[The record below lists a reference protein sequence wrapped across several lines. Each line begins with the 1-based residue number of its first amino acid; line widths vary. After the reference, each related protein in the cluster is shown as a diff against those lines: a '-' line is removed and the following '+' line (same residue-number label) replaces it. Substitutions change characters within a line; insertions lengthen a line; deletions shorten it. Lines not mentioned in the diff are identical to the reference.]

1 MEPKFAWLITFVSIY
16 WAYCLFWGFKGA
28 RSAKTSTDY
37 FLAGR
42 SIGIWVFVLAATAT
56 SFSGWTFVGHPGKIF
71 TDGLPY
77 AFASFYALTIP
88 FTGVLFLRRQWVLG
102 QAYRYITPGE
112 MYSDYYGGNSIRLLT
127 VLVAFLFSV
136 PYLGVQLRASGALFN
151 VLTDGLVSVNFGMFA
166 LSTIVMIYVA
176 SGGLRSVAFVDCA
189 QAILLALGITI
200 LGGIAIYYAGGYGGF
215 TKGLADM
222 VIADVT
228 SGQNLT
234 ADGYSMKVAIPGSIQ
249 MVSAG
254 SKAIGG
260 PWTGIMCMT
269 YMFALMGIQSSP
281 AFSMWAFSNKTSKA
295 FRWQQVVASSMVI
308 GILLFSFTVFQGM
321 GGHILIANGVLDS
334 ANDNN
339 LVPQLINLLSDA
351 APWLVGL
358 LAVCALAAMQSTG
371 AAYMSTFSAMVTRD
385 IYAKYISPNASDK
398 TQKLSGRVFVVIVTG
413 AALIVAA
420 NSSQAIVM
428 LGGLAVAY
436 GFQMYPALIGIC
448 YYKGFTQKGVVA
460 GLIIGLIA
468 VTLTDRTSAWFGV
481 PWGAYPLTIHSAGW
495 GIFFN
500 LITTFLVS
508 HFYAE
513 TDAERNNKAKK
524 HQLLQAVSGM
534 NSARKKKV
542 ILAWVL
548 TLIWFLVG
556 FGPFAT
562 IGNTIFS
569 DPNSPALWV
578 PFALPS
584 LWVWQIMF
592 LGYGVFVMWFLA
604 FHMGMSEPIDPK
616 KVEKFSKELT

>member
-1 MEPKFAWLITFVSIY
+1 MEAKFIWLIAFVGLY

-28 RSAKTSTDY
+28 RTAKTSTDY

-42 SIGIWVFVLAATAT
+42 SIGVWVFVLAATAT

-102 QAYRYITPGE
+102 KAYSYVTPGE
-112 MYSDYYGGNSIRLLT
+112 MYSDYYGGNAMRLLT

-136 PYLGVQLRASGALFN
+136 PYLGVQLKASGSLFN
-151 VLTDGLVSVNFGMFA
+151 VLSDGLISVNLGMFA
-166 LSTIVMIYVA
+166 LTTVVVIYVA
-176 SGGLRSVAFVDCA
+176 SGGLKSVAYVDCA
-189 QAILLALGITI
+189 QAILLAVGIAI
-200 LGGIAIYYAGGYGGF
+200 LGGVALHYSGGWSGF
-215 TKGLADM
+215 TTGLAN
-222 VIADVT
+222 IVT
-228 SGQNLT
+228 DDISSGKNLT
-234 ADGYSMKVAIPGSIQ
+234 PDGYSMKVAIPGSIQ

-254 SKAIGG
+254 SKAAGG
-260 PWTGIMCMT
+260 AWTGIMCMT

-281 AFSMWAFSNKTSKA
+281 AFSMWAFANKTPQA
-295 FRWQQVVASSMVI
+295 FRWQQVIASSLIV
-308 GILLFSFTVFQGM
+308 GIILFTFTIFQGL
-321 GGHILIANGVLDS
+321 GGHILVQNGVLKNISDT
-334 ANDNN
+334 N
-339 LVPQLINLLSDA
+339 LIPELINLLSTA

-371 AAYMSTFSAMVTRD
+371 SGYMSTFSAMVTRD
-385 IYAKYISPNASDK
+385 IYARYISPEATDNN
-398 TQKLSGRVFVVIVTG
+398 QKNIGRFFVVLVAG

-448 YYKGFTQKGVVA
+448 YYKGFTTKGVVS

-468 VTLTDRTSAWFGV
+468 VTLTDKTSAWFGV

-500 LITTFLVS
+500 LLTTFFVS
-508 HFYAE
+508 KFSVESQAE
-513 TDAERNNKAKK
+513 KEKKNRK
-524 HQLLQAVSGM
+524 HQLLQEVVGLSKE
-534 NSARKKKV
+534 RKNKV
-542 ILAWVL
+542 KLAWAL
-548 TLIWFLVG
+548 TLFWFLVV

-562 IGNTIFS
+562 IGNDFFS
-569 DPNSPALWV
+569 NPNTPSLWA
-578 PFALPS
+578 PFSLPS
-584 LWVWQIMF
+584 LWVWQLLF
-592 LGYGVFVMWFLA
+592 LGYGIFVMWFLA
-604 FHMGMSEPIDPK
+604 FHMGMSEPIDPE
-616 KVEKFSKELT
+616 KVKSQPK

>member
-1 MEPKFAWLITFVSIY
+1 
-16 WAYCLFWGFKGA
+16 
-28 RSAKTSTDY
+28 
-37 FLAGR
+37 
-42 SIGIWVFVLAATAT
+42 
-56 SFSGWTFVGHPGKIF
+56 
-71 TDGLPY
+71 
-77 AFASFYALTIP
+77 
-88 FTGVLFLRRQWVLG
+88 
-102 QAYRYITPGE
+102 
-112 MYSDYYGGNSIRLLT
+112 
-127 VLVAFLFSV
+127 
-136 PYLGVQLRASGALFN
+136 
-151 VLTDGLVSVNFGMFA
+151 
-166 LSTIVMIYVA
+166 
-176 SGGLRSVAFVDCA
+176 
-189 QAILLALGITI
+189 
-200 LGGIAIYYAGGYGGF
+200 
-215 TKGLADM
+215 
-222 VIADVT
+222 
-228 SGQNLT
+228 
-234 ADGYSMKVAIPGSIQ
+234 MKVAIPGSIQ

-254 SKAIGG
+254 SKATGG

-281 AFSMWAFSNKTSKA
+281 AFSMWAFANKTSKA
-295 FRWQQVVASSMVI
+295 FRWQQVVASSIVI
-308 GILLFSFTVFQGM
+308 GVLLFSFTIFQGL

-385 IYAKYISPNASDK
+385 IYAKFISPNASDK
-398 TQKLSGRVFVVIVTG
+398 NQKLSGRIFVIIVTG

-460 GLIIGLIA
+460 GLVVGLIA

-500 LITTFLVS
+500 LIITFLVS
-508 HFYAE
+508 HFSAE

-534 NSARKKKV
+534 NSARKKK
-542 ILAWVL
+542 IRLAWIL

-569 DPNSPALWV
+569 DPNSPALWA

-584 LWVWQIMF
+584 IWVWQIMF
-592 LGYGVFVMWFLA
+592 LGYGIFVMWFLA

-616 KVEKFSKELT
+616 KVENFLTN

>member
-1 MEPKFAWLITFVSIY
+1 MEPKFAWLIAFVSIY

-102 QAYRYITPGE
+102 KAYRYITPGE

-151 VLTDGLVSVNFGMFA
+151 VLTDGLVSVNFGMFT
-166 LSTIVMIYVA
+166 LSAIVMIYVA

-215 TKGLADM
+215 TTGLADIVM
-222 VIADVT
+222 ADVT

-254 SKAIGG
+254 SKATGG

-281 AFSMWAFSNKTSKA
+281 AFSMWAFANKTSKA
-295 FRWQQVVASSMVI
+295 FRWQQVVASSIVI
-308 GILLFSFTVFQGM
+308 GILLFSFTIFQGV

-385 IYAKYISPNASDK
+385 IYAKFISPNASDK
-398 TQKLSGRVFVVIVTG
+398 NQKLSGRIFVIIVTG

-460 GLIIGLIA
+460 GLVVGLIA

-500 LITTFLVS
+500 LIITFLVS
-508 HFYAE
+508 HFSAE

-534 NSARKKKV
+534 NSARKKK
-542 ILAWVL
+542 IRLAWIL

-569 DPNSPALWV
+569 DPNSPALWA

-584 LWVWQIMF
+584 IWVWQIMF
-592 LGYGVFVMWFLA
+592 LGYGIFVMWFLA

-616 KVEKFSKELT
+616 KVENFLTN

>member
-102 QAYRYITPGE
+102 KAYQYITPGE

-166 LSTIVMIYVA
+166 LSAIVMIYVA
-176 SGGLRSVAFVDCA
+176 SGGLKSVAFVDCA

-215 TKGLADM
+215 TSGLADM
-222 VIADVT
+222 VISDVT

-254 SKAIGG
+254 SKSTGG

-295 FRWQQVVASSMVI
+295 FRWQQVVASSVVI
-308 GILLFSFTVFQGM
+308 GVLLFSFTIFQGM
-321 GGHILIANGVLDS
+321 GGHILIANGVLDN
-334 ANDNN
+334 ANDSN
-339 LVPQLINLLSDA
+339 LVPQLINLLSDV

-385 IYAKYISPNASDK
+385 IYAKFISPNASDK
-398 TQKLSGRVFVVIVTG
+398 TQKLSGRVFVIIVTG

-460 GLIIGLIA
+460 GLVIGLIA

-500 LITTFLVS
+500 LITVFLVS
-508 HFYAE
+508 HFSVE
-513 TDAERNNKAKK
+513 TDVEQKNKAKK

-534 NSARKKKV
+534 NSARKKK
-542 ILAWVL
+542 IRLAWIL
-548 TLIWFLVG
+548 TLFWFLVG

-569 DPNSPALWV
+569 DPNSPALWA

-584 LWVWQIMF
+584 IWVWQIIF
-592 LGYGVFVMWFLA
+592 LGYGIFVMWFLA

-616 KVEKFSKELT
+616 KVENFLKN

>member
-1 MEPKFAWLITFVSIY
+1 
-16 WAYCLFWGFKGA
+16 
-28 RSAKTSTDY
+28 
-37 FLAGR
+37 
-42 SIGIWVFVLAATAT
+42 
-56 SFSGWTFVGHPGKIF
+56 
-71 TDGLPY
+71 
-77 AFASFYALTIP
+77 
-88 FTGVLFLRRQWVLG
+88 
-102 QAYRYITPGE
+102 
-112 MYSDYYGGNSIRLLT
+112 
-127 VLVAFLFSV
+127 
-136 PYLGVQLRASGALFN
+136 
-151 VLTDGLVSVNFGMFA
+151 
-166 LSTIVMIYVA
+166 
-176 SGGLRSVAFVDCA
+176 
-189 QAILLALGITI
+189 
-200 LGGIAIYYAGGYGGF
+200 
-215 TKGLADM
+215 
-222 VIADVT
+222 
-228 SGQNLT
+228 
-234 ADGYSMKVAIPGSIQ
+234 
-249 MVSAG
+249 
-254 SKAIGG
+254 
-260 PWTGIMCMT
+260 
-269 YMFALMGIQSSP
+269 
-281 AFSMWAFSNKTSKA
+281 MWAFSNKTSKA

-592 LGYGVFVMWFLA
+592 LGYGIFVMWFLA

-616 KVEKFSKELT
+616 KVEKFSKKLT

>member
-1 MEPKFAWLITFVSIY
+1 MEAKFIWLIAFVGLY

-28 RSAKTSTDY
+28 RTAKTSTDY

-42 SIGIWVFVLAATAT
+42 SIGVWVFVLAATAT

-102 QAYRYITPGE
+102 KAYNYVTPGE
-112 MYSDYYGGNSIRLLT
+112 MYSDYYGGNAMRLLT

-136 PYLGVQLRASGALFN
+136 PYLGVQLKASGSLFN
-151 VLTDGLVSVNFGMFA
+151 VLSDGLISVNLGMFA
-166 LSTIVMIYVA
+166 LTTVVVIYVA
-176 SGGLRSVAFVDCA
+176 SGGLKSVAYVDCA
-189 QAILLALGITI
+189 QAILLAVGIAI
-200 LGGIAIYYAGGYGGF
+200 LGGVALHYSGGWSGF
-215 TKGLADM
+215 TTGLANIVTD
-222 VIADVT
+222 DVS
-228 SGQNLT
+228 SGKNLT
-234 ADGYSMKVAIPGSIQ
+234 PDGYSMKVAIPGSIQ

-254 SKAIGG
+254 SKAAGG
-260 PWTGIMCMT
+260 AWTGIMCMT

-281 AFSMWAFSNKTSKA
+281 AFSMWAFANKTPQA
-295 FRWQQVVASSMVI
+295 FRWQQVIASSLIV
-308 GILLFSFTVFQGM
+308 GIILFTFTIFQGL
-321 GGHILIANGVLDS
+321 GGHILVQNGVLKNISDT
-334 ANDNN
+334 N
-339 LVPQLINLLSDA
+339 LIPELINLLSTA

-371 AAYMSTFSAMVTRD
+371 SGYMSTFSAMVTRD
-385 IYAKYISPNASDK
+385 IYARYISPEATDNN
-398 TQKLSGRVFVVIVTG
+398 QKNIGRLFVVLVAG

-448 YYKGFTQKGVVA
+448 YYKGFTTKGVVS

-468 VTLTDRTSAWFGV
+468 VTLTDKTSAWFGV

-500 LITTFLVS
+500 LLTTFFVS
-508 HFYAE
+508 KFSVE
-513 TDAERNNKAKK
+513 SQGEKEKKNRK
-524 HQLLQAVSGM
+524 HQLLQEVVGLSKE
-534 NSARKKKV
+534 RKNKV
-542 ILAWVL
+542 KLAWAL
-548 TLIWFLVG
+548 TLFWFLVG

-562 IGNTIFS
+562 IGNDLFS
-569 DPNSPALWV
+569 NPNA
-578 PFALPS
+578 PS
-584 LWVWQIMF
+584 LWAPFSLPSIWVWQLLF
-592 LGYGVFVMWFLA
+592 LGYGIFVMWFLA
-604 FHMGMSEPIDPK
+604 FHMGMSEPIDPE
-616 KVEKFSKELT
+616 KVKSQPK